1 MITWELGSLHGF
13 SVVQN
18 ITPGFEKSDSLEVK
32 TEKHL
37 QVSFDFPS
45 EVVQNG
51 VIQLVLHLQNQSDL
65 ELSAE
70 VFPKLTDDFMWVG
83 KSRVI
88 CSLPPQVRTVYP

>member
-1 MITWELGSLHGF
+1 M
-13 SVVQN
+13 
-18 ITPGFEKSDSLEVK
+18 
-32 TEKHL
+32 
-37 QVSFDFPS
+37 SFDFPS

-88 CSLPPQVRTVYP
+88 CSLPPQVSNCVSLINLLENRTRCVERDCRKRGLRRLELVCGVVARG